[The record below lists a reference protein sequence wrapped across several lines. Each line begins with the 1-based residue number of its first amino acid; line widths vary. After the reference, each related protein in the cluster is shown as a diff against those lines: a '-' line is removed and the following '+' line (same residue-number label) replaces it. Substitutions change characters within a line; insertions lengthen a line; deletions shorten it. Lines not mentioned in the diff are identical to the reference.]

1 MSIPSIISSDNI
13 KEVFD
18 EFRETMTKGDLS
30 EAWKEV
36 LPIVQ
41 SGLYDNFTSAADQDG
56 TPWPPHAPETIRRY
70 GVHPLL
76 VLSGKLIS
84 AATENG
90 ASGNISDIQS
100 REMEVGVSKSDV
112 IYAGAQNFGY
122 KRIPPR
128 PYMYASDQTTEKA
141 VNEFADWAFEI
152 IIGS

>member
-18 EFRETMTKGDLS
+18 EFRETITSGDLS

-41 SGLYDNFTSAADQDG
+41 SGLYDNFTAAADQDG
-56 TPWPPHAPETIRRY
+56 TPWPPHAPETVRRY
-70 GVHPLL
+70 GAHPLL
-76 VLSGKLIS
+76 VLSGKMI
-84 AATENG
+84 AAVTETG

-100 REMEVGVSKSDV
+100 RELEVGVSKSDV

-122 KRIPPR
+122 GHIPPR
-128 PYMYASDQTTEKA
+128 PYMYASEQTTEKA
-141 VNEFADWAFEI
+141 VETFADWAFEI